1 MKDKKTCSLIFCLF
15 FLSFVIGIIGCEPLE
30 AITDTYADI
39 VDVVSSEDNDG
50 NQEVGKVIGTATFT
64 GPNSVGV
71 SYTVLNKNG
80 EFIKDNT
87 PVICSIF
94 SVDDNA
100 TEFQITEKTTSGQ
113 ISGCGIT
120 NAGIAESFIATATSE
135 GISSEPI
142 SFTLGP
148 EA

>member
-1 MKDKKTCSLIFCLF
+1 MKDKNTCSLVFYLF
-15 FLSFVIGIIGCEPLE
+15 FLAFVIGIIGCEPFE

-39 VDVVSSEDNDG
+39 VDTVAPDDNDG
-50 NQEVGKVIGTATFT
+50 DQEVGRVIGTATFT
-64 GPNSVGV
+64 GPNTVSV

-87 PVICSIF
+87 PVVCSIF

-100 TEFQITEKTTSGQ
+100 TEFQLTEKTTSGQ
-113 ISGCGIT
+113 VSGCGIT
-120 NAGIAESFIATATSE
+120 NAGVAESFIATAVTE

-148 EA
+148 EG